1 MKSMSSCQIMSELAS
16 KYTRLMR
23 DKKSGKYFGICPFCH
38 DKIST
43 FSADNENGLFFCYS
57 CGVHGNQK
65 EFQERIDPQKRDFL
79 VSSKDPVLL
88 KIYEK
93 TALYYYQRLTDGR
106 NPGYEYLKSR
116 GICRE
121 SIDEYGLG
129 YAPDSFTEIDQ
140 FLMRSFSEDDILRS
154 GLVKISKKGYRY
166 DFFRNRVMFPIMDGN
181 GDVIAFGGRV
191 MDESRP
197 KYINS
202 SETAIFNKRENL
214 YGFPYD
220 AKIRG
225 ETLII
230 CEGYMDYIAIHK
242 AGIFDCAAVLG
253 TALTKEHA
261 KLIGDYYNQVCLA
274 FDSDGAGIYASK
286 KSIQILQEARID
298 VWVLDFK
305 PFKDPD
311 EFLRKGPEGKA
322 GFFNRIDGA
331 LPANIFLARN
341 AQDTSELIDILMQQV

>member
-1 MKSMSSCQIMSELAS
+1 MSSCQTMSDLAS
-16 KYTRLMR
+16 KYTRMMR

-38 DKIST
+38 DKTPT
-43 FSADNENGLFFCYS
+43 FSADNENRVFFCYS

-65 EFQERIDPQKRDFL
+65 EFQEKTHPQKKDL
-79 VSSKDPVLL
+79 VVSTKDSVLL
-88 KIYEK
+88 KIYEE
-93 TALYYYQRLTDGR
+93 TALYYYNRLKDGR
-106 NPGYEYLKSR
+106 NPGYGYLKSR
-116 GICRE
+116 GIRRE
-121 SIDEYGLG
+121 NIDEYGLG
-129 YAPDSFTEIDQ
+129 YAPDSFTEIYQ
-140 FLMRSFSEDDILRS
+140 FLMRNFLEDDILRS
-154 GLVKISKKGYRY
+154 GLVKISQKGYRY

-202 SETAIFNKRENL
+202 PETAIFNKRENL
-214 YGFPYD
+214 YGFPYA
-220 AKIRG
+220 AKTRG
-225 ETLII
+225 NTLII

-261 KLIGDYYNQVCLA
+261 RLIGDYYNQVCLA

-286 KSIQILQEARID
+286 KSIQTLQEMGID
-298 VWVLDFK
+298 VYIPDFK

-311 EFLRKGPEGKA
+311 EFLRKSPEGRI
-322 GFFNRIDGA
+322 GFFNRLHGA
-331 LPANIFLARN
+331 LPANMFLARN
-341 AQDTSELIDILMQQV
+341 AQDISEFIDILIQQV